1 MRRWII
7 GLLML
12 IGVIGAGSYARADD
26 PFVYPAAA
34 VD

>member
-12 IGVIGAGSYARADD
+12 IGVIGAGSYARAHG
-26 PFVYPAAA
+26 PSVYPLAA

>member
-12 IGVIGAGSYARADD
+12 IGVIGAGSYARANGS
-26 PFVYPAAA
+26 FVYPAA